1 MVKTNNGKMMIRL
14 IYRYNWSSNGCTG
27 TEIYPFEYKGKDE
40 FVYDINKRFDK
51 KYFKKEN
58 YVNMFGQYLNE
69 NDIKE
74 MKKNIFTLEEWFNT
88 EKKITF
94 AL

>member
-1 MVKTNNGKMMIRL
+1 MVKL
-14 IYRYNWSSNGCTG
+14 IYRYEWGNDGCSG
-27 TEIYPFEYKGKDE
+27 TEICPFEYKGKDE
-40 FVYDINKRFDK
+40 FVYDIIKRFDK

-58 YVNMFGQYLNE
+58 YVDMFGQYLNE
-69 NDIKE
+69 NDIKN
-74 MKKNIFTLEEWFNT
+74 MKDNVFTLEEWFIK

>member
-1 MVKTNNGKMMIRL
+1 MVKL
-14 IYRYNWSSNGCTG
+14 IYRYEWGGEPCSG
-27 TEIYPFEYKGKDE
+27 TEIIPFEYKGKDE
-40 FVYDINKRFDK
+40 FVYDVLKRFDK

-69 NDIKE
+69 NDINE
-74 MKKNIFTLEEWFNT
+74 IENNIFTLEEWFNK

>member
-1 MVKTNNGKMMIRL
+1 
-14 IYRYNWSSNGCTG
+14 
-27 TEIYPFEYKGKDE
+27 
-40 FVYDINKRFDK
+40 
-51 KYFKKEN
+51 
-58 YVNMFGQYLNE
+58 MFGQYLNE

>member
-1 MVKTNNGKMMIRL
+1 MVKL
-14 IYRYNWSSNGCTG
+14 IYRYNWGNEGCSG
-27 TEIYPFEYKGKDE
+27 TEITPFEYKGKDE
-40 FVYDINKRFDK
+40 FVYDVLKRFDK

-58 YVNMFGQYLNE
+58 YVNLFGQYLNE

-74 MKKNIFTLEEWFNT
+74 IERNVFTLDEWFIK
-88 EKKITF
+88 EKVITF

>member
-1 MVKTNNGKMMIRL
+1 MVKL
-14 IYRYNWSSNGCTG
+14 IYRYSWGGEGCAG

-40 FVYDINKRFDK
+40 FVYDIIKRFDK

-58 YVNMFGQYLNE
+58 YVDMFGQYLNE
-69 NDIKE
+69 NDINE
-74 MKKNIFTLEEWFNT
+74 MENNIFTLEEWFNK
-88 EKKITF
+88 EKRVTF